1 MLSMKKS
8 FSKKEENKGTLVT
21 GPAREVSSSPELLK
35 KAEEYAKTEMPKF
48 SKAFR
53 RLADE

>member
-1 MLSMKKS
+1 MKDFPLSPKRKRKDKVITNS
-8 FSKKEENKGTLVT
+8 
-21 GPAREVSSSPELLK
+21 ARKVSSSPELLK

-48 SKAFR
+48 NKAFK